1 MSPAPCCASTEGSA
15 WATDPHPGTRT
26 TRHRSAD
33 GRTDPH
39 EEEQAVPTRS
49 PRTTGPS
56 PITPTPL
63 ALVRATADVLPLLYA
78 VTLAPYE
85 RDRAARLPAGERR
98 EDYLA
103 AHVLVRLCAARFL
116 GVDPAALMLGQRCAE
131 CGGEDHGRPFLR
143 DRPDVGVSLS
153 HTRGAVAAAAGPGP
167 VGVDVED
174 ASDAV
179 FSPRVAAR
187 VLAPAEL
194 AVVHADPDPAR
205 AFLRLWVR
213 KEALVKVGV
222 TTLGRLRGIDLAA
235 SGAPAGRQPADGR
248 HIDRLLADRRF
259 ADWSSPDGRLIAA
272 AVAHTTPALDGG
284 SDLSPSRF
292 AYSGEQHA

>member
-1 MSPAPCCASTEGSA
+1 MS
-15 WATDPHPGTRT
+15 TR
-26 TRHRSAD
+26 
-33 GRTDPH
+33 P
-39 EEEQAVPTRS
+39 
-49 PRTTGPS
+49 PRTTSPS
-56 PITPTPL
+56 PGTPTPL
-63 ALVRATADVLPLLYA
+63 ALVRATEDVLPLLDA

-98 EDYLA
+98 ADYLA
-103 AHVLVRLCAARFL
+103 AHVLVRLCAARL
-116 GVDPAALMLGQRCAE
+116 LDVDPAALVLGQRCAE

-153 HTRGAVAAAAGPGP
+153 HARGAVAGAAGMGP

-174 ASDAV
+174 AADAV

-187 VLAPAEL
+187 ALAPAEL
-194 AVVHADPDPAR
+194 AAVHADPDPAR
-205 AFLRLWVR
+205 SFLRLWVR

-222 TTLGRLRGIDLAA
+222 TTLGELRGTDLAA
-235 SGAPAGRQPADGR
+235 SGAPAGRRSADGR
-248 HIDRLLADRRF
+248 HADRLLADWRF

-284 SDLSPSRF
+284 SDLDAARFAHSF

>member
-1 MSPAPCCASTEGSA
+1 MP
-15 WATDPHPGTRT
+15 RT
-26 TRHRSAD
+26 ALALGGNRGIGLAVARHRSAD
-33 GRTDPH
+33 GRADPH
-39 EEEQAVPTRS
+39 EEEQTVPTRS
-49 PRTTGPS
+49 PRTTDPN
-56 PITPTPL
+56 PVTPTPL
-63 ALVRATADVLPLLYA
+63 ALVRATADVLPLLHA
-78 VTLAPYE
+78 VRLAPYE
-85 RDRAARLPAGERR
+85 RDSAARLPAGERR

-131 CGGEDHGRPFLR
+131 CGGEDHGRPFLC

-174 ASDAV
+174 AADAA

-222 TTLGRLRGIDLAA
+222 TTLGGLRGTDLAA
-235 SGAPAGRQPADGR
+235 SGAPADRGSADGR
-248 HIDRLLADRRF
+248 LIDRLLTDRFLADWRF

-272 AVAHTTPALDGG
+272 AVAHTAPALDGG